1 MVNTDIDDRTRTDH
15 LRCVALTL
23 VIVLAAAGFAAGA
36 VAGADQL
43 AVLTPTP
50 HSVDA
55 DPGEEFTVDVTLV
68 TDGGYGGEGVASVD
82 FVAQYNPEY
91 LEVTNVETGPWL
103 EQGEDTEI
111 RSEETIAHENG
122 TAILEQR
129 RDPVAGGAT
138 GNDRLATVTVEVAED
153 APPGEAEI
161 DFTETS
167 VNLERSYPPQVHGQ
181 NVSVAIDGGNES
193 LESFDHPEP
202 DPDELESTQA
212 SDDGQNGSGTS
223 ENDADDSTPGFGVL
237 AVVATAIAGLVVVFL
252 STCGRR

>member
-1 MVNTDIDDRTRTDH
+1 MVDDRTRTDS
-15 LRCVALTL
+15 LQRVALAL
-23 VIVLAAAGFAAGA
+23 VIVLAATGVAAGA

-50 HSVDA
+50 HSVEA

-68 TDGGYGGEGVASVD
+68 TDGGYGDEGVASVD

-91 LEVTNVETGPWL
+91 LEITSVETGPWL

-111 RSEETIAHENG
+111 QRTETLAHENG

-153 APPGEAEI
+153 APTGEAEI

-202 DPDELESTQA
+202 DPDELGGTQT
-212 SDDGQNGSGTS
+212 SDDGQNSGETAA
-223 ENDADDSTPGFGVL
+223 DDAADDSTHGFGGF
-237 AVVATAIAGLVVVFL
+237 AVIAAAAIGLVVVLF
-252 STCGRR
+252 TTRGRR